1 MGENT
6 KAGSP
11 AGLGLR
17 LRGATMRVAA
27 ASFVGWAFLWMYLRE
42 SLYFPQ
48 LIHLPLG
55 GCEPRVFFVFAVT
68 VAVMSSALSLGG
80 ASRRTWAASGPAV
93 CSAGIIGT
101 LGLSGLL
108 MGTPSAE
115 TPGAAI
121 FCLLCYLAYAASF
134 AVLFLAWVYEARR
147 QAFTLGIEME
157 VVLQF
162 AAVFASY
169 ILTDDVDGFNW
180 RVPLHALGL
189 AVAGVAFLAVWL
201 QRRRLALGDIASG
214 TVEDGEIRS
223 ALGECDARAANTA
236 AVGVGRAEQGAPVHA
251 GTSGDGVGAAN
262 ARAGARL
269 VPWFAL
275 LGISLAA
282 TGMLAYSWLFYDR
295 GYAETGTDLLVD
307 VFTFAIMGAMAAF
320 ALYMARRPDSRSRMT
335 LELLF
340 VVVLASLVAFFAIT
354 VTLTL
359 ADGHLY
365 GLARIIKRIARVAT
379 FITVLVLVYQCDLDP
394 AKPFVLAFLV
404 PSILPR
410 ALQMALAATPWGQGL
425 AGQGGNLM
433 AILLA
438 TGFFLVMCLVVFCM
452 LNMDGGLARGILR
465 EGGLGQEGQPGMGEG
480 VQATSEARQSFE
492 VACEDLARERAL
504 TRRER
509 EVMRMYAEGAS
520 AQEVALAFSVS
531 VGTVNTHARTLYRKL
546 DIHSKQELADL
557 VAARVRS
564 AK

>member
-1 MGENT
+1 
-6 KAGSP
+6 
-11 AGLGLR
+11 
-17 LRGATMRVAA
+17 
-27 ASFVGWAFLWMYLRE
+27 
-42 SLYFPQ
+42 
-48 LIHLPLG
+48 
-55 GCEPRVFFVFAVT
+55 
-68 VAVMSSALSLGG
+68 
-80 ASRRTWAASGPAV
+80 
-93 CSAGIIGT
+93 
-101 LGLSGLL
+101 
-108 MGTPSAE
+108 
-115 TPGAAI
+115 
-121 FCLLCYLAYAASF
+121 
-134 AVLFLAWVYEARR
+134 
-147 QAFTLGIEME
+147 
-157 VVLQF
+157 
-162 AAVFASY
+162 
-169 ILTDDVDGFNW
+169 
-180 RVPLHALGL
+180 
-189 AVAGVAFLAVWL
+189 
-201 QRRRLALGDIASG
+201 
-214 TVEDGEIRS
+214 
-223 ALGECDARAANTA
+223 
-236 AVGVGRAEQGAPVHA
+236 VGRAEQGAPEHA
-251 GTSGDGVGAAN
+251 GTSGDGAGTAN

-295 GYAETGTDLLVD
+295 GYAETDTDLLVD

-394 AKPFVLAFLV
+394 AKPFVFAFLV

-557 VAARVRS
+557 VAARARS
-564 AK
+564 AG